1 MHYYLV
7 NISTLRTIYFLISE
21 SHLNYCSFM
30 VSESSCNWISLRIIN
45 FQPCNSHSSP
55 LFKKVLFWNSQ
66 TKLIYKT
73 LYLSVNPSIT
83 FYLLFS
89 ITGYFHLIN
98 TINYETSWSSLDN
111 FISLLTKLTLKNY
124 TDAWNN
130 SQKFLK
136 IYLRHL
142 LPSKIKK
149 ILSHAYFPNYW
160 NELSSFRYFKS
171 MLDNFSNF
179 ASSIAICF
187 NFFSLLLFYDIHFL
201 PGFPS
206 IYWTKL
212 LLLSTQLLLHEIVP
226 IQS

>member
-1 MHYYLV
+1 MQL
-7 NISTLRTIYFLISE
+7 TFCFTKKA
-21 SHLNYCSFM
+21 
-30 VSESSCNWISLRIIN
+30 LRIIN

-73 LYLSVNPSIT
+73 LYLSVNRSIT

-89 ITGYFHLIN
+89 ITGYFHLIT

-111 FISLLTKLTLKNY
+111 LHKPSYKTNTYGKNSI
-124 TDAWNN
+124 DAWNN
-130 SQKFLK
+130 WQKFLK
-136 IYLRHL
+136 ISLRHL

-187 NFFSLLLFYDIHFL
+187 NFFSLLLFYNIHFL
-201 PGFPS
+201 SGFPS